1 MADIS
6 DTLAALS
13 EAATQGEWET
23 DTLNS
28 EGSYGSGDDIH
39 ECFATTAIYDASGKV
54 LFDALNSDACLV
66 HEEWDEEDGYCHASD
81 LTSAANAAFIVALVS
96 AYRTGQLVPVPSVEW
111 QPIKTAPKDGTA
123 VLLGYFHENLD
134 GSIYQEGGEPIVA
147 GWVPQRGTNEREANW
162 VARSGRLLSGD
173 QAFAPTHWQPLPQP
187 PQQL

>member
-1 MADIS
+1 MTLS

-13 EAATQGEWET
+13 AAAAQGEWET

-81 LTSAANAAFIVALVS
+81 LTSAANAAFIVALVN
-96 AYRTGQLVPVPSVEW
+96 AYRTGQLVPVTRVRKVFAKLRAMGYADTGHLTRED
-111 QPIKTAPKDGTA
+111 DG
-123 VLLGYFHENLD
+123 LL
-134 GSIYQEGGEPIVA
+134 A
-147 GWVPQRGTNEREANW
+147 GRGTW
-162 VARSGRLLSGD
+162 VFRTGLRLRNMVIAEYLS
-173 QAFAPTHWQPLPQP
+173 
-187 PQQL
+187 